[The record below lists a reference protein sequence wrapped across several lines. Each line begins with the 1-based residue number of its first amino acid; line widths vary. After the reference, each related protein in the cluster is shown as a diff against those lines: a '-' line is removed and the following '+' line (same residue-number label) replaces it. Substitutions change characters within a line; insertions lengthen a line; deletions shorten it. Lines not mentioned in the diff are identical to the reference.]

1 MIYKKLQF
9 QNYQPS
15 VGTFTEFG
23 RGRSRAGTST
33 VVSCGERFEMSLHDF
48 TLYVLFPQCRSCN
61 NTLESSFIQM
71 LSYFCAYV
79 CIIHEMT

>member
-33 VVSCGERFEMSLHDF
+33 ASFAISCGFKKRSNNRD
-48 TLYVLFPQCRSCN
+48 VLLKFSHRREEDEDEEEEEEEEEE
-61 NTLESSFIQM
+61 TKRL
-71 LSYFCAYV
+71 
-79 CIIHEMT
+79 